1 MEKGWMW
8 RWGGNL
14 GYRVM
19 EEEMRGA
26 RGYWGSRL

>member
-1 MEKGWMW
+1 MDGEG

-26 RGYWGSRL
+26 RGYWGSRR